1 MKHNNQVCFT
11 IEKIREPSSTK
22 ELHHGLAFECWW
34 EGVGRVERKLKILVM
49 TIIAHLVKV
58 FTPGFFTFHQQFFHS
73 FFPSLFV
80 FLILQF
86 LSLYVSLSLRGP
98 PQAFVFLGITSFDVF
113 LSISLSSFLYASFE
127 SLLIRFSVGCSGAG
141 NLLPRSSSADEIS
154 TAEGQTL
161 TKDDSKLCLSFFAS
175 IILFI
180 ILHVFCSFNGVS
192 RPLFLYFNVSTR
204 STANKRSL

>member
-1 MKHNNQVCFT
+1 
-11 IEKIREPSSTK
+11 
-22 ELHHGLAFECWW
+22 
-34 EGVGRVERKLKILVM
+34 M

-58 FTPGFFTFHQQFFHS
+58 FTPGFFTFHQQFFTLSFPPFLSSSSYS
-73 FFPSLFV
+73 FFLSMSLC
-80 FLILQF
+80 
-86 LSLYVSLSLRGP
+86 GP

-113 LSISLSSFLYASFE
+113 LSISLSSFLYASFA